1 MKTANLLFFFFFN
14 IFFLSINIIDTGI
27 QWYKIVRYLA

>member
-1 MKTANLLFFFFFN
+1 MKTANLLFFFFN
-14 IFFLSINIIDTGI
+14 IFFLSINIIDTDI